1 MDSSGLSAL
10 EIRAV
15 LMEGCAVTAGEN
27 RQVTDPN
34 AASSAVPWTPLGG
47 GLYTICARS
56 AYLLHPPGLWCL

>member
-1 MDSSGLSAL
+1 MDSSGISAL
-10 EIRAV
+10 EICTV
-15 LMEGCAVTAGEN
+15 LMESCAVTAGEN